1 MSLTLALRSA
11 LSGLQYNQTALQ
23 VTSNNI
29 ANVNTDG
36 YSRKSVRAL
45 TQLVAGVG
53 AGVLPS
59 GISRTV
65 DYNLLR
71 DMRTQQAALGQF
83 RVADEFLTRTQDL
96 FGSPESSTSLT
107 SNLATLGQRMDA
119 LATAPEDV
127 AKRRQVIDAATMLT
141 RQLNDMAGTLQ
152 SLRTTAD
159 ANITDSVKT
168 INTEL
173 AKIEALNNDISR
185 NKASSLPTADL
196 EDQRDNAI
204 NKIAEQ
210 IDITYFFRDTGEV
223 VIQTAA
229 GGTLVDGPA
238 STLTHT
244 SSGALSAGVTYPG
257 GIDGIALNGVDI
269 TTTLRSGRLKGL
281 IDMRDKT
288 LVDINSQIDELALQ
302 IRDSVNAVHND
313 GSSVPPANTLTG
325 TLTVAGADPFAGTGK
340 VRIAVVDAN
349 GNAVTDPFE
358 LDLTTVSTVTDV
370 VNAIS
375 AGLGSAAS
383 VSVTANGVLEI
394 KATNATNGIAI
405 NELDSKVTADGRGF
419 SHHFGLNDFFV
430 GSATP
435 SLASQIAVR
444 TDLVANPQLVSRGE
458 LNPGPFGPGD
468 NAVAAGD
475 NTVVQRIADVLNGTA
490 SFSAAGGFPALTVS
504 FADYSG
510 QILGANASDSA
521 SAADTVAF
529 REKLA
534 QDLTFRVSSV
544 SGVNVDEELANLT
557 VLQNAYAASARVVS
571 VISNMM
577 DTLNQVAR

>member
-11 LSGLQYNQTALQ
+11 ISGLQYNQTALQ

-29 ANVNTDG
+29 ANVNTKG
-36 YSRKSVRAL
+36 YSRKTVQAL
-45 TQLVAGVG
+45 TQLVDGVG
-53 AGVLPS
+53 AGVLSS

-65 DYNLLR
+65 DANLLR
-71 DMRTQQAALGQF
+71 DMRTQQGSLGQL
-83 RVADEFLTRTQDL
+83 RVAAKFLTRTQDL
-96 FGSPESSTSLT
+96 FGSPASNSSLT
-107 SNLATLGQRMDA
+107 ANLATLSQRMGA
-119 LATAPEDV
+119 LATAPEDI

-141 RQLNDMAGTLQ
+141 RQFNTMAKTLQ

-159 ANITDSVKT
+159 GNITDSVKS

-173 AKIEALNNDISR
+173 TKIEALNRDISR
-185 NKASSLPTADL
+185 NKASSQPTAGL

-204 NKIAEQ
+204 NAIAKQ
-210 IDITYFFRDTGEV
+210 IDITYFVRNSGEV

-229 GGTLVDGPA
+229 GNTLIDGSA

-244 SSGALSAGVTYPG
+244 SSGSLSSGVTYPG
-257 GIDGIALNGVDI
+257 GIDGITLNGIDI
-269 TTTLRSGRLKGL
+269 TPSLRSGRLKGL
-281 IDMRDKT
+281 VDMRDKT
-288 LVDINSQIDELALQ
+288 LVNINSQLDQLALQ
-302 IRDSVNAVHND
+302 VRDSVNAIHNN
-313 GSSVPPANTLTG
+313 GSSVPPANALTG
-325 TLTVAGADPFAGTGK
+325 TRTVSGADPFAGTGK
-340 VRIAVVDAN
+340 VRIAVLDAN
-349 GNAVTDPFE
+349 GNAVADPFE
-358 LDLTTVSTVTDV
+358 LDLTTVTTVGGV

-375 AGLGSAAS
+375 AGLGAAAT
-383 VSVTANGVLEI
+383 VSINANGALEI
-394 KATNATNGIAI
+394 KATNAANGIAI
-405 NELDSKVTADGRGF
+405 NELNSKVTADGRGF

-430 GSATP
+430 GNASPA
-435 SLASQIAVR
+435 LASQIAVR
-444 TDLVANPQLVSRGE
+444 PDLVANPQLISRGQ
-458 LNPGPFGPGD
+458 LNSGTIGIGD

-475 NTVVQRIADVLNGTA
+475 NTVVQRLADVFNGTA

-510 QILGANASDSA
+510 QILGANASDA
-521 SAADTVAF
+521 SAAASNLKF

-557 VLQNAYAASARVVS
+557 TLQNAYAASARVIS
-571 VISNMM
+571 VISKMM